1 MAEDSGDSDHWARA
15 VESFT
20 GYSMPSRDG
29 MFKDLTALE
38 PNGNAPLISVAI
50 EDRKFMEMTDSAYQL
65 FSGPDVDG
73 HDFVLHFYLPKDEN
87 PDDVDLDD
95 LSDDEIGKRFY
106 PQLRKVLI
114 DFVGP
119 NGGKLDLNDM
129 HPFSWYDGDGSSLDG
144 MEHPLG
150 QYVQGSGNA
159 LYNLGY
165 RQIVHQTS
173 KGFSSNGVTI
183 DGADAMDFESFT
195 RVAQAYDRV
204 GKFFVDHA
212 ETLKQWKESLGDDQ
226 AAWKGKAAEV
236 FSDLIDGLH
245 KNYAGFADQ
254 MHPSGFNATHES
266 MWDYYASSSKQGDAI
281 LGAGNAVFAAVR
293 DLYQAYSDWKS
304 GEKVDWAPLNGEGG
318 DVEYLPGLG
327 SPYGILYSM
336 LESLQTWAYN
346 HNARFAVQAT
356 KKGTESTWYSGN
368 TTGAG
373 SWHDHDTVVN
383 FYTLRPEAE
392 VTIPGLGNLNDITT
406 WAGLGTKAVDSWNK
420 GVEDYLIP
428 AADTALSSVNNA
440 FIDARRVIEDV
451 LEPEVTNYFGGSG
464 GAGGDGGD
472 GDDVQD
478 IIDDANAAIDDANA
492 KAQAAIDKANKAA
505 QDAIDAA
512 NKAADDAIAEANAAV
527 DDANAKAKA
536 AIDEANNEANEAIDE
551 ANKDAKAAIDEA
563 NAQLEDG
570 NAEADAAADKAN
582 SDAQAA
588 IDEANARADEAIKNA
603 NDDAKSVIDDA
614 NSQVDQNNGPGGP
627 GDGPTGDMTPVTSF
641 APPFVRSEGPAD
653 ATRERTNP
661 DGSVTTT
668 YPDGTKVTT
677 QPDGSMTITAPDG
690 SVQSIGPDGTITT
703 NPDGSTVIS
712 GPSGEITTN
721 PDGSTTVTGPSGQ
734 ITRNPD
740 GSTSVQGPGGRTTT
754 SSDGTITVTGPDGTT
769 TVTEPDGSSTV
780 TAPDGTV
787 QVTAPDGQISTT
799 YPDGTTSVTAPDGTT
814 TVTAPEG
821 SSVVTGPD
829 GSTTVTGPDGT
840 VHVTSPDGEVITTSP
855 DGTTVHSPPG
865 DSGAFDTPERPP
877 IHIDYPDGS
886 PADVGPANP
895 PLSDPGSHSSSSLG
909 DSSYGNSSYGGSSFG
924 GDGGSDGY
932 AFDDAAASAAN
943 LGGYGGGAADNP
955 FVAGD
960 QLSGAAGASALGA
973 ANSPPGGG
981 SPMMPPMG
989 GMRGGGGEAPT
1000 ERERSSPGPR
1010 ISRAAMRRGSMAA
1023 QAAARRGTP
1032 AGEEE
1037 LEEDVIT
1044 TRSGAPFVPAVPPPT
1059 RDARNTQ
1066 SGDRERTAWTAD
1078 EEDVWGTDE
1087 GTTPAVIGR

>member
-1 MAEDSGDSDHWARA
+1 MAEESGDSDHWARA

-65 FSGPDVDG
+65 FSGPDIDG

-119 NGGKLDLNDM
+119 NGAKLDLNDM

-159 LYNLGY
+159 LYYLGY
-165 RQIVHQTS
+165 RQIVHQTT
-173 KGFSSNGVTI
+173 KGFSSNGVTV

-204 GKFFVDHA
+204 GTFFVNHA
-212 ETLKQWKESLGDDQ
+212 ETLKQWKESLGEDQ

-236 FSDLIDGLH
+236 FSDLVDGLH

-266 MWDYYASSSKQGDAI
+266 TWDYYASSSKQGDAI

-304 GEKVDWAPLNGEGG
+304 GEKVDWAPLVGDNG

-356 KKGTESTWYSGN
+356 KKGTESTWFSGN

-373 SWHDHDTVVN
+373 SWHDHDTVVR

-420 GVEDYLIP
+420 GVEDHLIP

-440 FIDARRVIEDV
+440 FIDARRVVEDV

-464 GAGGDGGD
+464 GAGGGSGDD

-512 NKAADDAIAEANAAV
+512 NKAAQDAIAEANAAV

-536 AIDEANNEANEAIDE
+536 AIDEANAEAEEAIDE
-551 ANKDAKAAIDEA
+551 ANKDAKAVIDDA
-563 NAQLEDG
+563 NAQLKDG

-588 IDEANARADEAIKNA
+588 IDEANARADEAMTNA
-603 NDDAKSVIDDA
+603 DNDAKSAIDEA
-614 NSQVDQNNGPGGP
+614 NNQLNQDNGPVGLGP
-627 GDGPTGDMTPVTSF
+627 DNGPLGETTPVTSF
-641 APPFVRSEGPAD
+641 APPFVRSDGPAD
-653 ATRERTNP
+653 ATRTRTQNP

-677 QPDGSMTITAPDG
+677 QPDGSMTVTAPDG
-690 SVQSIGPDGTITT
+690 SVQSMGPDGRITT

-712 GPSGEITTN
+712 GPSGEITTG
-721 PDGSTTVTGPSGQ
+721 PDGSTTITGPSGQ

-740 GSTSVQGPGGRTTT
+740 GSTSLQGPDGRTTT
-754 SSDGTITVTGPDGTT
+754 SSDGTVTVTGPDGTT
-769 TVTEPDGSSTV
+769 TVTGPDGSSTV

-787 QVTAPDGQISTT
+787 RVTAPDGQISTT

-814 TVTAPEG
+814 TVTAPDG
-821 SSVVTGPD
+821 SSAVTGPD
-829 GSTTVTGPDGT
+829 GTTTVTGPDGT
-840 VHVTSPDGEVITTSP
+840 VRVTSPDGEAVTTSP
-855 DGTTVHSPPG
+855 DGTAVHTPPH
-865 DSGAFDTPERPP
+865 DSGAFANPEGSPVRV
-877 IHIDYPDGS
+877 DYPDGS
-886 PADVGPANP
+886 PADVGPPNP
-895 PLSDPGSHSSSSLG
+895 ALSPTSFSSSSG
-909 DSSYGNSSYGGSSFG
+909 ASSYGG
-924 GDGGSDGY
+924 DAGSDGY
-932 AFDDAAASAAN
+932 AFDDAAAASAVN
-943 LGGYGGGAADNP
+943 PGGYAGGTPANP

-960 QLSGAAGASALGA
+960 QLGGAAGASALGA

-989 GMRGGGGEAPT
+989 GMRGGGGESPT

-1023 QAAARRGTP
+1023 QAAARRNTAAP
-1032 AGEEE
+1032 EEE

-1044 TRSGAPFVPAVPPPT
+1044 TRSGAPFGAAVPPPG
-1059 RDARNTQ
+1059 RDARTTQ
-1066 SGDRERTAWTAD
+1066 SGDRERTAWTAED
-1078 EEDVWGTDE
+1078 EDVWGTDE